1 MDGQNEQLYQEWS
14 GRQWAAEDPAQDHD
28 STQLW
33 TADEWVGDQG
43 HGVRTP
49 HRTAAEMARGQRGL
63 SGFGHTGGVS
73 HWAPAH

>member
-28 STQLW
+28 STQRW

-43 HGVRTP
+43 RASEHLTGPRP
-49 HRTAAEMARGQRGL
+49 RWLEA
-63 SGFGHTGGVS
+63 SG
-73 HWAPAH
+73 A